1 LNRFSRQRLFEYF
14 EFLILRKGALVGH
27 LKLSSSHS
35 LASLAM
41 TCIMTTQGIAG
52 SCDVLKSVGRTLA
65 DGQLYYRVAGAT
77 DWTYLPEGNG
87 VGLGN
92 TKAEFTYVIDET
104 FEAWRAGVVIMKSGR
119 QRKAGE
125 EVSYPDVGTVKLVRK
140 QSENFDNAPCGEV
153 APFGKGRV
161 SSKSYDDYHD
171 VGRSTDDDATLKAFH
186 FNYTARQKRCHDTN
200 SKLSDDFSPYARSN
214 RGQFSFDTDV
224 VDRGTYFQFFV
235 LLHVTSANASS
246 EKLALQRVET
256 RQYRVSAGAP
266 ECVMFKH
273 SIPAGEA
280 FLRIND
286 LESLSAGAIRGPEH
300 RWVLSSP

>member
-1 LNRFSRQRLFEYF
+1 MGRLQLGSSR
-14 EFLILRKGALVGH
+14 
-27 LKLSSSHS
+27 S
-35 LASLAM
+35 LASLMM

-52 SCDVLKSVGRTLA
+52 SCDALKDVSRTLA
-65 DGQLYYRVAGAT
+65 DGQLYYRGAGTA
-77 DWTYLPEGNG
+77 DWTYLPEGSS
-87 VGLGN
+87 VSLGN
-92 TKAEFTYVIDET
+92 IKTEFAYVLDET
-104 FEAWRAGVVIMKSGR
+104 IEAWRAGVVIFKSGR

-125 EVSYPDVGTVKLVRK
+125 QVSYPDVGTVKLVRN
-140 QSENFDNAPCGEV
+140 QPQNFDNTPCGEV

-171 VGRSTDDDATLKAFH
+171 VGWSTEDDATLNAFH
-186 FNYTARQKRCHDTN
+186 FNYTARQKRCHGTN
-200 SKLSDDFSPYARSN
+200 SKLSDNLSISGRSN

-235 LLHVTSANASS
+235 LLHATTATASS
-246 EKLALQRVET
+246 EKLAQQRVET

-266 ECVMFKH
+266 ECVIFKR
-273 SIPAGEA
+273 SIPSGEA

-286 LESLSAGAIRGPEH
+286 LESLSTGAIRGPEH